1 MAAAFALAIFS
12 GISISLSVNQK
23 SLRTFPV
30 CFFTERAVT
39 GRRWFSSCCICRF
52 RLQSVKMRL
61 ERPAG
66 RDKRQIKINFPLK
79 MPKAHAAGI
88 PNRPAPP
95 GVFCALPKNPGKK
108 QAHLPLTNPAALL

>member
-1 MAAAFALAIFS
+1 MAAAFALAILS
-12 GISISLSVNQK
+12 GILILLSVNQK

-79 MPKAHAAGI
+79 IARARAEAI
-88 PNRPAPP
+88 SNRVIASYRYR
-95 GVFCALPKNPGKK
+95 
-108 QAHLPLTNPAALL
+108 